1 MFVHFPALIHGNYT
15 EVPIFLPA
23 QAQRQ
28 VNAVFMQFS
37 SDISLFFASV
47 PVWSFLD
54 TKGAASADVGGEQQL
69 RLCLLA
75 DAVQF

>member
-47 PVWSFLD
+47 PVWSFPG
-54 TKGAASADVGGEQQL
+54 TKQKRPCTDVGGEAQL
-69 RLCLLA
+69 RLCLCR
-75 DAVQF
+75 